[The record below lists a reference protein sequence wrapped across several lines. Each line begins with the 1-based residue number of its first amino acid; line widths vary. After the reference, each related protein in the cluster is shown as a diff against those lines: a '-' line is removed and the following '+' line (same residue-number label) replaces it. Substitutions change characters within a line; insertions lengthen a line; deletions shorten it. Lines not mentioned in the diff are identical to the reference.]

1 MTQEALP
8 TINKTADEIKQE
20 YKDQQKVVNSS
31 YKVGEKDSNG
41 YTITKIFGRG
51 DEYVIYEIDTKDL
64 VDSLKVWIN
73 TLVEEDKIPI
83 DNFSLVRPKFSEV
96 KGLLY
101 KVVDKTTT
109 KTVISHIIIN
119 GIRGNTEAANKSFD
133 DLIEQINLEYKEQ
146 FNNRIRL
153 LLSGLAFTTL
163 IIVIAVFTYYFK
175 SFKNYEQIHNLIYVV
190 AGGCVGG
197 FFSLSIGLNKIV
209 CEKDV
214 NKWLYILYGIE
225 RIIIALLASVIV
237 YFAIQADL
245 VFSIC
250 KKMTNPVIG
259 YIIFAIVAGFSETL
273 VPNLLTRLEK
283 EK

>member
-1 MTQEALP
+1 M
-8 TINKTADEIKQE
+8 ADNIETPEEEKKRL
-20 YKDQQKVVNSS
+20 YKEEQKKELAK
-31 YKVGEKDSNG
+31 YRIGEKDSNG
-41 YTITKIFGRG
+41 YTISKVFGRG
-51 DEYVIYEIDTKDL
+51 DEYVVYEIDTKDL

-73 TLVEEDKIPI
+73 TQVEENTIPI
-83 DNFSLVRPKFSEV
+83 DNFNKVRAKFSEV

-109 KTVISHIIIN
+109 KTIISHIIIDA
-119 GIRGNTEAANKSFD
+119 IRGNADSANTQFET
-133 DLIEQINLEYKEQ
+133 LIKQINQEYKEQ
-146 FNNRIRL
+146 FNNRMRL
-153 LLSGLAFTTL
+153 LISGLLFAGL
-163 IIVIAVFTYYFK
+163 VIAFAIGTYYNGCYKKF
-175 SFKNYEQIHNLIYVV
+175 EHLHNLIYVV

-214 NKWLYILYGIE
+214 AWWLYIIYGIE
-225 RIIIALLASVIV
+225 RIIIALLASAIV

-259 YIIFAIVAGFSETL
+259 YVIFAIVAGFSETL